1 MHFPTPIE
9 TPQTINETAAMLG
22 LTTLPRHTQPPKW
35 MDLLTFVMENEM
47 DLKIAMQQ
55 IPTEHRAAIRGYMA
69 WTKQARI
76 NSFTIN
82 KKREQQ
88 HQQKQLT
95 NSAKV
100 KLEQLSKKKAK
111 ER

>member
-1 MHFPTPIE
+1 MDGSAHFY
-9 TPQTINETAAMLG
+9 NG
-22 LTTLPRHTQPPKW
+22 KRDGPKDSHATNTHGAPSRNTW
-35 MDLLTFVMENEM
+35 
-47 DLKIAMQQ
+47 
-55 IPTEHRAAIRGYMA
+55 YMA

-76 NSFTIN
+76 NSVTIN

-111 ER
+111 KR